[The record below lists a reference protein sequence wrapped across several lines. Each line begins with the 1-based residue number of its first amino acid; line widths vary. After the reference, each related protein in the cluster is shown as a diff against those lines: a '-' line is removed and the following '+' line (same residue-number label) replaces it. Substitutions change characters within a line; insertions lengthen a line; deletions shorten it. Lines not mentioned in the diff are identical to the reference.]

1 MLVLQSI
8 SVDRIGAAYA
18 RWGRYHCQ
26 LRATIE
32 RVGNDARRSE
42 FRLGAFGVRGYASGS
57 GHGKSQEI
65 SVEMI
70 IGLSRTRRLKAG
82 WVVALTYLFCVL
94 APTLSFAMPGSRA
107 VTPCLSEAAH
117 GPVIVH
123 MHMDAPIQK
132 IRIDDHVHD
141 HANVHSHTSSG
152 DQDRSMALNDKS
164 VPEKA
169 PHSPDGQCCGL
180 TCVTALPAM
189 LTDIV
194 KPTGPMVLCGVEGD
208 GKVSDNG
215 PPRLYRP
222 PIS

>member
-1 MLVLQSI
+1 MIIAELM
-8 SVDRIGAAYA
+8 
-18 RWGRYHCQ
+18 
-26 LRATIE
+26 ATIE
-32 RVGNDARRSE
+32 RVGNDARRFG
-42 FRLGAFGVRGYASGS
+42 FRLGAFGVRGYASRS

-82 WVVALTYLFCVL
+82 WVVALSYLLCVL
-94 APTLSFAMPGSRA
+94 APTLSFALPGSHA

-117 GPVIVH
+117 GPGIVH
-123 MHMDAPIQK
+123 MDMDTPIQQ

-141 HANVHSHTSSG
+141 HANVHSYPSSG
-152 DQDRSMALNDKS
+152 DQDRSMALNGKS

-169 PHSPDGQCCGL
+169 PHSPGEQCCGL

-194 KPTGPMVLCGVEGD
+194 KPTGPMVLCGVEGYR
-208 GKVSDNG
+208 KISDNG